1 MIVDK
6 KNMMEFLSFFSKRK
20 MLKMEFGETS
30 HTLISQEFIYFG
42 FYFPLFLHNERQ
54 VNVDQS
60 GY

>member
-6 KNMMEFLSFFSKRK
+6 KYDGIFIVFSKRK

-42 FYFPLFLHNERQ
+42 FYFSLFLHNERQ